1 MTARTAPGD
10 PPISATRRRRP
21 SDGARDPE
29 RTRRNLLDAAYRE
42 FATHGYHGASV
53 EKICRRAGVSKQI
66 LSYHFGSKANV
77 YLTVIER
84 AYAAQRAADPVLDVS
99 AADPVTALRSFVG
112 LSFDYLMKNR
122 DFVSLLA
129 DENINKGRHVR
140 KSTKLQ
146 SIYTPLV
153 ANLEA
158 VLRAGETSG
167 VFRPGVDPLQLYISI
182 SGLCYFFFSNI
193 HTLSAAFGV
202 DLITPAAMAA
212 RREHVLDFV
221 MAAVARPLDREPATR
236 APVATAP

>member
-10 PPISATRRRRP
+10 RPISSTRRRRP

-53 EKICRRAGVSKQI
+53 EKICTRAGVSKQI

-112 LSFDYLMKNR
+112 LSFDYLMGNR
-122 DFVSLLA
+122 DFVSLLS

-140 KSTKLQ
+140 KSTKLK

-153 ANLEA
+153 TNLEA
-158 VLRAGETSG
+158 VLRAGEASG
-167 VFRPGVDPLQLYISI
+167 VFRPGIDPLQLYISI

-193 HTLSAAFGV
+193 HTLSAVFDV
-202 DLITPAAMAA
+202 DLITPTAMTA

-221 MAAVARPLDREPATR
+221 MAAVAPPLKLEPAKR
-236 APVATAP
+236 APLAPAP